1 MQLSFSEESKE
12 QYIPLAIRLRPQS
25 FDEFIGQSHIIGENK
40 ILSNIILQD
49 KIPSIILWGPSGVG
63 KTTLARI
70 IANTT
75 SANFIEFSAVST
87 SINKI
92 KDYMIRAT
100 IEKKKTIIFIDEIH
114 RFNKAQQDVLLP
126 FVEQGKIIL
135 IGATTENPS
144 FELNSALLS
153 RCKVFVLYQLT
164 KNEVIKVL
172 NNAIKYYGKVEK
184 KNIIISKE
192 IINEIAK
199 SSNGDARVALNILEI
214 VINNTEN
221 INGIISPSNELVE
234 QCIGKRIL
242 KYDKNG
248 DEHYDLIS
256 ALHKSMRNSDV
267 HAAIYWLT
275 RMLESGENPL
285 YIARRIIR
293 FASEDIGMADSNALL
308 LSVSAYQACHFNGMP
323 ECTINLTH
331 AVIYCTLAEKSNS
344 IYLAEK
350 KARSDVEKTLNEPVP
365 LVIRNDV
372 TSLTRELGYS
382 KGYKYDYNHEYEMFN
397 LQCLPDNLIENEYYK
412 PTMKGKEKK
421 YIKIISEIK
430 EKRKQNN
437 D

>member
-1 MQLSFSEESKE
+1 MQLSFKEEAKE
-12 QYIPLAIRLRPQS
+12 QYTPLAVKLRPRS
-25 FDEFIGQSHIIGENK
+25 FDEFIGQTHIIGKNK

-70 IANTT
+70 IASTT

-92 KDYMIRAT
+92 KDHMIRAT
-100 IEKKKTIIFIDEIH
+100 IEERKTIIFIDEIH

-126 FVEQGKIIL
+126 FVEEGKIIL

-153 RCKVFVLYQLT
+153 RCKVFVLYKLT
-164 KNEVIKVL
+164 RNEVIKVL
-172 NNAIKYYGKVEK
+172 NNAIEYYRKVEN

-199 SSNGDARVALNILEI
+199 SSNGDARAALNILEI

-221 INGIISPSNELVE
+221 ANGIINPSDELVE

-248 DEHYDLIS
+248 DEHYNLIS

-267 HAAIYWLT
+267 QAAIYWLI
-275 RMLESGENPL
+275 RMLEGGENPL

-308 LSVSAYQACHFNGMP
+308 LSVSTYQACHFNGMP
-323 ECTINLTH
+323 ECTVNLTH
-331 AVIYCTLAEKSNS
+331 AVIYCSLAEKSNS

-350 KARSDVEKTLNEPVP
+350 KARSDVAKTLNEPVP

-372 TSLTRELGYS
+372 TSFMRELGYS

-397 LQCLPDNLIENEYYK
+397 LKCLPDNLIGNEYYK
-412 PTMKGKEKK
+412 PTMNGKEKK
-421 YIKIISEIK
+421 YIKIINQIK
-430 EKRKQNN
+430 EKKEQNN

>member
-12 QYIPLAIRLRPQS
+12 RYMPLAIRLRPQS

-164 KNEVIKVL
+164 TNEVVKVL
-172 NNAIKYYGKVEK
+172 NNAIKYYGKVEE

-221 INGIISPSNELVE
+221 TNGIISPSNELVE

-323 ECTINLTH
+323 ECTVNLTH

-412 PTMKGKEKK
+412 PTMNGKEKK